1 MNGRKQKYS
10 VILFIAVGIPLLLIL
25 NASFGG
31 VVISQMTYAQQ
42 EDQQNSTNFTNNS
55 TSNQTSSIVNQ
66 SLAGV
71 GSTSTSNQ
79 TSSIVNQ
86 SLAGVGSTESQAN
99 QTSANQTGTA
109 ALSANLTQG
118 DFESLEQDLT
128 EARQALENNDTTTL
142 LDELNSASGELFQ
155 VISNQLDPV
164 HVEAIN
170 QEFNPLQTHIDQ
182 AQEEVL
188 KDNQTGTTEEL
199 SAAES
204 ELLKITKML
213 PSTLE

>member
-10 VILFIAVGIPLLLIL
+10 VILFIAVGIPSLLIL
-25 NASFGG
+25 TASFGG
-31 VVISQMTYAQQ
+31 VVISQKTYAQQ
-42 EDQQNSTNFTNNS
+42 EGQQNFTNLTNNS
-55 TSNQTSSIVNQ
+55 TSNQTSSI
-66 SLAGV
+66 A
-71 GSTSTSNQ
+71 
-79 TSSIVNQ
+79 NQ
-86 SLAGVGSTESQAN
+86 SLAGVGSTESQVN

-109 ALSANLTQG
+109 ALSANLTQS
-118 DFESLEQDLT
+118 DFESLKQDLT

-170 QEFNPLQTHIDQ
+170 QEFNLLQTHIDQ
-182 AQEEVL
+182 AQEEAL

-204 ELLKITKML
+204 ELLKITETL
-213 PSTLE
+213 PSS

>member
-1 MNGRKQKYS
+1 MKGREQKYS
-10 VILFIAVGIPLLLIL
+10 VVLFIAVGIPLLLIL
-25 NASFGG
+25 TASFGG
-31 VVISQMTYAQQ
+31 VVISQRTYAQQ
-42 EDQQNSTNFTNNS
+42 ESQQNSTTITNNS
-55 TSNQTSSIVNQ
+55 TSNQTSSIANQ
-66 SLAGV
+66 SSTGI
-71 GSTSTSNQ
+71 GS
-79 TSSIVNQ
+79 I
-86 SLAGVGSTESQAN
+86 GN

-109 ALSANLTQG
+109 ALSANMTQS
-118 DFESLEQDLT
+118 DFESLKQDLT

-164 HVEAIN
+164 RVQAIN

-182 AQEEVL
+182 AQEEAL

-204 ELLKITKML
+204 ELLKITEAL
-213 PSTLE
+213 PSS